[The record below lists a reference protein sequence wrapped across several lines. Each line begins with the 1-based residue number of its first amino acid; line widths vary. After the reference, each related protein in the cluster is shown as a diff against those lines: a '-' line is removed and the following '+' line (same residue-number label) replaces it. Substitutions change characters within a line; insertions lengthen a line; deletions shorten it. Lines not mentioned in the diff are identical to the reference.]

1 MEKKVFALEAGEYSD
16 YHVIGIYTTKA
27 NAEAVRAV
35 VGGDIV
41 ERILDPG
48 LKEINSGLSRWS
60 VLILRDGTIESVT
73 RNDQIQSRNIGEGN
87 RICIWKRTEAPAY
100 RGKGIPD
107 CLDCKVWA
115 RTEKAAVKIVNEKR
129 AQMIAE
135 GKWDR

>member
-27 NAEAVRAV
+27 NAEFVRAV

-48 LKEINSGLSRWS
+48 LKEINSGLSRWR
-60 VLILRDGTIESVT
+60 VLMLRDGTTESVT
-73 RNDQIQSRNIGEGN
+73 RNDTIYSRDIGEGN
-87 RICIWKRTEAPAY
+87 RINIWRRTQAPAY
-100 RGKGIPD
+100 KGKGIPD
-107 CLDCKVWA
+107 CLKCEVWA
-115 RTEKAAVKIVNEKR
+115 RTDKAAVKIVNEKR